1 MNYPFNTENQNIW
14 GQEQQVYNIFRI
26 CFWRIGA
33 VVLLCSPAGQLMHQE
48 GGGSLQKR
56 SVLLLEVT
64 VKSSRKK
71 AWKPPEQAR
80 LHMGSESSK
89 TSSCRVTFSQEVH
102 VKAWPLNFCAG
113 FQMPMCPFIV
123 QTLSRCKES
132 KTEMYQ
138 VQTATGTCGQTI

>member
-1 MNYPFNTENQNIW
+1 MNYPFKKRKPKQ
-14 GQEQQVYNIFRI
+14 QQVYNIFSI
-26 CFWRIGA
+26 WFWRTE
-33 VVLLCSPAGQLMHQE
+33 VVLLSSLPDQLMHQE
-48 GGGSLQKR
+48 GGGSSQKR
-56 SVLLLEVT
+56 CVLLLLEVT

-138 VQTATGTCGQTI
+138 VQRATGTCGQTI